1 MACPNAPRRA
11 VVRDPSSPS
20 RRRVDANRF
29 VTTSVTAHLRMVGNP
44 GRKGGRPGTP
54 AAPATLTAVER
65 PETPAEAAISDRGGP
80 RRKEVASRERNK
92 IGDLLVRQPSITLQ
106 RVSGMLSA
114 EQAVSNCPNGRLPC

>member
-1 MACPNAPRRA
+1 MACPNAPAGPWFATRA
-11 VVRDPSSPS
+11 VHPAAASMLIGSS
-20 RRRVDANRF
+20 RRQSRL
-29 VTTSVTAHLRMVGNP
+29 TSEWWGTPA
-44 GRKGGRPGTP
+44 GREDGRGTP

-106 RVSGMLSA
+106 RV
-114 EQAVSNCPNGRLPC
+114 EWDVIR